1 MLICDV
7 IIDWLQSQVIDFAW
21 DEMKEW
27 EVRESDGESPG
38 SFCFQY
44 QRGEKKARWV
54 KIFTD
59 YVSLT

>member
-38 SFCFQY
+38 FLLPVSAW
-44 QRGEKKARWV
+44 GEESKMGE
-54 KIFTD
+54 D
-59 YVSLT
+59 LH